1 MPNRLNTE
9 CIRKKEREKDRDK
22 AQAQIQDQHLAHYF
36 KLSLKEDNG
45 L

>member
-1 MPNRLNTE
+1 MPNGLNRKWV
-9 CIRKKEREKDRDK
+9 RKKEREKDK
-22 AQAQIQDQHLAHYF
+22 AQAQTKDQHLAHYF